1 MIRELSTRLYNKL
14 SGNGTLVGL
23 TTGIYLGKAPQNQ
36 DYAYITFWPVS
47 ETSRHMH
54 DSIIEDTLWQVDVWD
69 SSITSMTSIQEEIKT
84 SLDGQVLALST
95 LTQVGLVRALT
106 SPLIPD
112 HEEQGGTIWHQAIE
126 YNILVQ

>member
-54 DSIIEDTLWQVDVWD
+54 DSIIEDTL
-69 SSITSMTSIQEEIKT
+69 
-84 SLDGQVLALST
+84 
-95 LTQVGLVRALT
+95 
-106 SPLIPD
+106 LILLLGAD
-112 HEEQGGTIWHQAIE
+112 INAILWGRIIFTFIVVAAATRFMSHLGE
-126 YNILVQ
+126 PFCRKFFYKPVNI